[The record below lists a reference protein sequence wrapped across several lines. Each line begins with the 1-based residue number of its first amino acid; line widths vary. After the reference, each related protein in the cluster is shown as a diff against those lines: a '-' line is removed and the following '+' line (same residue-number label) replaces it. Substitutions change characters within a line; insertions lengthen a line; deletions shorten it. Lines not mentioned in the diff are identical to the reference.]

1 MNGKGEML
9 DEQDFQYIWLNSFVF
24 SYNGNGND
32 DKDLLK
38 NEFKVDIS
46 PAIATFNWFEFL
58 NAALSVFN
66 VNYYQSVMMI
76 AGAIACFH
84 YPYTINVAGEY

>member
-9 DEQDFQYIWLNSFVF
+9 DEEDFKYVWLDSFVF
-24 SYNGNGND
+24 SYNGNAVD
-32 DKDLLK
+32 EKELLK
-38 NEFKVDIS
+38 NEFKVDIR
-46 PAIATFNWFEFL
+46 PAIGTFSWLKFL
-58 NAALSVFN
+58 NAALPVFN

-84 YPYTINVAGEY
+84 YPYSINVAGEY

>member
-1 MNGKGEML
+1 ML
-9 DEQDFQYIWLNSFVF
+9 DEEDFKHVWLNSFVF
-24 SYNGNGND
+24 SYNGNGDD

-46 PAIATFNWFEFL
+46 PAMAAFNWFEFL
-58 NAALSVFN
+58 NAALPVFN

-84 YPYTINVAGEY
+84 YPYTINIAGEY